1 MDFLDVVY
9 IVSATI
15 IIFTAL
21 LLAWLERKN
30 ITPKNIGFGLLLT
43 PLFAFVPILNAIT
56 ALFIVLTG
64 VQLVWDDDDPTI
76 WYNKPLKKSV
86 EKEQTK

>member
-1 MDFLDVVY
+1 MGFWYVVY

-15 IIFTAL
+15 VIFTAL
-21 LLAWLERKN
+21 SLVWVDRKG
-30 ITPKNIGFGLLLT
+30 ITPKHIGLGLLLT
-43 PLFAFVPILNAIT
+43 PLFAFVPILNIAT
-56 ALFIVLTG
+56 AAVIVG
-64 VQLVWDDDDPTI
+64 AGIQLIWEDNDPTI